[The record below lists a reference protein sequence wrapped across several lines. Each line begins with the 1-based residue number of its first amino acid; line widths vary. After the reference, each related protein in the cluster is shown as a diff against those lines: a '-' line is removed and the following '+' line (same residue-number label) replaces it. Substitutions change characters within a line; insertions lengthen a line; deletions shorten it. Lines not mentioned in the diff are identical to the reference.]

1 MANQPA
7 DDLLTIKE
15 AAEILKVSTVTIN
28 RYLKSGKGRN
38 GHCGMQQPSRATHL
52 RIGGC
57 RRALSSRWQTQETP
71 WPG

>member
-38 GHCGMQQPSRATHL
+38 GRCGMQQPSRATHL
-52 RIGGC
+52 RIGRC
-57 RRALSSRWQTQETP
+57 RRALSCRWQTQETP

>member
-15 AAEILKVSTVTIN
+15 AAEILKVSTVTID

-38 GHCGMQQPSRATHL
+38 GRAVFSSPAER
-52 RIGGC
+52 RISG
-57 RRALSSRWQTQETP
+57 
-71 WPG
+71 